1 MALWGSGVWDTGKWS
16 EIVGQMAATESGS
29 DTFAGEGDVIVTG
42 TMAATE
48 SGVDVFAST
57 GNVQVTGQMAAT
69 ESGVDQFAAEGTVQ
83 VTGEMAATE
92 SQVDTFTG
100 EGDVINTGT
109 MSATESGVDVFSAEG
124 DVEVTGS
131 MAAVES
137 GVDVFAAEGD
147 VQVTGTMAAVESG
160 VDVFAAEGTV
170 TPSNPF
176 RVEPDIGAEKR
187 RIKKRDAELEAYKRD
202 REALRKLIE
211 ETVSPAAKEAKAV
224 ALVAGKGRAVG
235 VVPLVGEQ
243 FKIPV
248 PATMD
253 AAEVARMVA
262 DAVERANAEAIRV
275 KAYKDATIALAVARQ
290 TLARIIKRRR
300 DDELLLLM

>member
-1 MALWGSGVWDTGKWS
+1 MALWDSGVWDSGKWT

-42 TMAATE
+42 TMAASE

-57 GNVQVTGQMAAT
+57 GTVQVTGQMAAT

-92 SQVDTFTG
+92 SGVDVFAG

-170 TPSNPF
+170 TPANPF

-187 RIKKRDAELEAYKRD
+187 RIKKRDSELEAYKRD

-211 ETVSPAAKEAKAV
+211 EVVSPAAKEAKTV
-224 ALVAGKGRAVG
+224 ALVAGKGKSVG

-262 DAVERANAEAIRV
+262 EAVERANAEAIRV
-275 KAYKDATIALAVARQ
+275 KAYKDATIALAVARE
-290 TLARIIKRRR
+290 TLNRIIRRRR
-300 DDELLLLM
+300 DDEVLLLM

>member
-1 MALWGSGVWDTGKWS
+1 MALWNSGVWDSGKWS

-57 GNVQVTGQMAAT
+57 GTVQVTGQMAAT

-92 SQVDTFTG
+92 SQADTFSG

-124 DVEVTGS
+124 DVQAQVTGI

-137 GVDVFAAEGD
+137 GVDVFAAEG
-147 VQVTGTMAAVESG
+147 A
-160 VDVFAAEGTV
+160 V
-170 TPSNPF
+170 TPSNNF

-211 ETVSPAAKEAKAV
+211 EVVSPAAKEAKKV
-224 ALVAGKGRAVG
+224 ALVAGKGRSVG
-235 VVPLVGEQ
+235 VIPLGGEQ

-262 DAVERANAEAIRV
+262 EAVERANAEAIRV
-275 KAYKDATIALAVARQ
+275 KAYKDATIALAVARE
-290 TLARIIKRRR
+290 TLNRIIKRKR
-300 DDELLLLM
+300 DDEVLLLM